1 MCKYIFKSFMIK
13 FIEKYF
19 AYVLQQNYL
28 YCNLRIEKMNN
39 NNEKK
44 IVLVTGGT
52 GLVGSAIKYVVQ
64 NENNKDLNEEYIYLS
79 SKDVDLTY
87 NN

>member
-1 MCKYIFKSFMIK
+1 
-13 FIEKYF
+13 
-19 AYVLQQNYL
+19 
-28 YCNLRIEKMNN
+28 MNN